1 MGEDVRGRG
10 CRGVDGGS
18 GGVVVVIKAWAVG
31 DKDVR
36 GPERVE
42 SWC

>member
-1 MGEDVRGRG
+1 MFEVE
-10 CRGVDGGS
+10 VDGG
-18 GGVVVVIKAWAVG
+18 GGGGGSVVVIKAWAVG